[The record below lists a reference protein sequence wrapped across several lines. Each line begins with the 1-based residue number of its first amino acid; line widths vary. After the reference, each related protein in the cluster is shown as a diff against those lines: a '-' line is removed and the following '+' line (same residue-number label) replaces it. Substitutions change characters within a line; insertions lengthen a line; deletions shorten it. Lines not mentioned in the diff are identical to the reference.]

1 MKEVVGVN
9 MKINS
14 RSKLLLPGSRGSIL
28 EGMEPRG
35 YVRWTL
41 TDAKTGR
48 FIKSG
53 GSHNLLVNKT
63 RSELADALIGTSV
76 TFPGFIGVGTGTTAP
91 AADDTGLETVSQY
104 NGSNDAKAVDSKSL
118 RSLYTARFVVQFST
132 SEANVTIREI
142 ALLSA
147 ADAGNLWARVAVNI
161 TKSSSERLTIYW
173 YIIFDRSLDVAIKS
187 GASINAT
194 GTFNGS
200 NPITLTFASAVTI
213 FIMHNNSGAEMYFK
227 INEALDAADP
237 PADYD
242 GMLDDNETFKLL
254 NEEISITTVSV
265 YGANLGTQAAPQNI
279 LSCVGW

>member
-1 MKEVVGVN
+1 MR
-9 MKINS
+9 MNS
-14 RSKLLLPGSRGSIL
+14 KSKLILPGSRGSIL

-48 FIKSG
+48 FKKSG
-53 GSHNLLVNKT
+53 GSHNILVNKT
-63 RSELADALIGTSV
+63 REELASAITGGTV
-76 TFPGFIGVGTGTTAP
+76 TFPGFIGVGTGTTTP

-104 NGSNDAKAVDSKSL
+104 NGSNDAKAVDSKSI
-118 RSLYTARFVVQFST
+118 RSLYTARFVVQFAT
-132 SEANVTIREI
+132 GEANVTIREL

-161 TKSSSERLTIYW
+161 TKTSSERLTIYW

-187 GASINAT
+187 GASSNAT

-200 NPITLTFASAVTI
+200 NPATLTFASAITI
-213 FIMHNNSGAEMYFK
+213 LMMHNNSGAEMYFK
-227 INEALDAADP
+227 INEALDSADP
-237 PADYD
+237 PDDYD
-242 GMLDDNETFKLL
+242 GMLDDNETLLLL
-254 NEEISITTVSV
+254 NEEISITTISV
-265 YGANLGTQAAPQNI
+265 YGANLGTAAAPQNI

>member
-1 MKEVVGVN
+1 

-14 RSKLLLPGSRGSIL
+14 NSKLILPGSRGSIL

-41 TDAKTGR
+41 TDIKTGK
-48 FIKSG
+48 FVKSG
-53 GSHNLLVNKT
+53 GQHNLLVNKT
-63 RSELADALIGTSV
+63 REELASSVIGNSV

-91 AADDTGLETVSQY
+91 AAADTGLETVSQY
-104 NGSNDAKAVDSKSL
+104 NGSNDAKAVDSKSI
-118 RSLYTARFVVQFST
+118 RSLYTARFVVQFAT
-132 SEANVTIREI
+132 GEANVTIREL

-161 TKSSSERLTIYW
+161 TKTSSERLTIYW

-187 GASINAT
+187 GASSNAT

-200 NPITLTFASAVTI
+200 NPATLTFASAITI
-213 FIMHNNSGAEMYFK
+213 LMMHNNSGAEMYFK
-227 INEALDAADP
+227 INEALDSADP
-237 PADYD
+237 PDDYD
-242 GMLDDNETFKLL
+242 GMLDDNETLLLL
-254 NEEISITTVSV
+254 NEEISITTISV
-265 YGANLGTQAAPQNI
+265 YGANLGTAAAPQNI